1 MAAVVELEGPGL
13 LTGEH
18 CRLRL
23 HPAEPG
29 TGRVFV
35 RTDLEPAVE
44 IPALVKFA
52 RRAERRTILELGEV
66 RVQTVEHLL
75 AALAGLEIDNVR
87 IELDSTEPPGFDG
100 SAQVFVEAILDAG
113 IVEQDEP
120 AAVLHP
126 ENLTAES
133 EEQAL
138 VGLAPAKAGGL
149 EVMYDL
155 DYSRDDGLDDGRIQ
169 RQSAALALTPETF
182 ATEIA
187 PARTFC
193 LEEEAEALRQAGLG
207 RHHREGDMLVFG
219 ADGPIATELRF
230 PEEPARHKILDLIGD
245 LALTGRRIQGRLFAA
260 RSGHEL

>member
-1 MAAVVELEGPGL
+1 M
-13 LTGEH
+13 
-18 CRLRL
+18 
-23 HPAEPG
+23 
-29 TGRVFV
+29 
-35 RTDLEPAVE
+35 
-44 IPALVKFA
+44 
-52 RRAERRTILELGEV
+52 
-66 RVQTVEHLL
+66 
-75 AALAGLEIDNVR
+75 
-87 IELDSTEPPGFDG
+87 DSTEPPGFDG

-138 VGLAPAKAGGL
+138 VGLPAKAGGL

-187 PARTFC
+187 PLGRSALKKKQKR
-193 LEEEAEALRQAGLG
+193 LRQAGLG

-219 ADGPIATELRF
+219 TDGPIATELRF

-260 RSGHEL
+260 RSGHELNRRLGAFVGA